1 MRMAA
6 RGFMSVRRTRSDISW
21 DELPMDEGDK
31 QSSTLSQSGCPAGKP
46 LFKGFSGMNWH
57 NPVSFLYSTK

>member
-21 DELPMDEGDK
+21 DELPMDEADGT
-31 QSSTLSQSGCPAGKP
+31 SRAPPCPNLAVQQE
-46 LFKGFSGMNWH
+46 S
-57 NPVSFLYSTK
+57 LYLRAFPG